1 VIADEYRDIIEKEI
15 EGSATPE
22 ESRRL
27 ETYLDAHP
35 EARSFHEE
43 VQRLS
48 RMLHEVKAVEPPGR
62 LKADILRALRTRP
75 QVHDHQPSWF
85 EILVASLRG
94 RAGVRYSLSFG
105 AGAVAALVLLALIV
119 QSPISKP
126 GSDGIA
132 GMMIDRSTLGGLE
145 AVSARILDFGETR
158 GAITTKSDGELVL
171 AEIELSS
178 PHKVDV
184 VLEYP
189 HGLVPRGFEVSPSDM
204 EVSLGETQARFVHRG
219 EGQYTFFL
227 ESATG
232 SPSSL
237 TIRLSTGE
245 GSFDGTL
252 EAVSR
257 EDS

>member
-1 VIADEYRDIIEKEI
+1 MADEYRDIIEKEI
-15 EGSATPE
+15 DGTATPE

-27 ETYLDAHP
+27 EAYLDAHP
-35 EARSFHEE
+35 EARSTHEE

-48 RMLHEVKAVEPPGR
+48 RMLREVKAVEPPGR
-62 LKADILRALRTRP
+62 LKGDILQALRTRP
-75 QVHDHQPSWF
+75 QAFDDQPSWF
-85 EILVASLRG
+85 AVLVASLRG
-94 RAGVRYSLSFG
+94 RAGVRYSLSFS
-105 AGAVAALVLLALIV
+105 AGAAVALVLLALIV
-119 QSPISKP
+119 QSPISTP
-126 GSDGIA
+126 GPDGIA
-132 GMMIDRSTLGGLE
+132 GLMIDRSTLDGLE
-145 AVSARILDFGETR
+145 AISARTLDFGETR

-178 PHKVDV
+178 PHEVDV

-204 EVSLGETQARFVHRG
+204 EVSLGETQARFVHLG

-232 SPSSL
+232 NSSSL

-257 EDS
+257 DDS